1 MYLADLLREANPSGV
16 IKNEIEKMC
25 IIVES
30 AMMPLQLTSQWSGG
44 QGDPH
49 NEELIGYLFG
59 WLDVFKTQVWQVRDF
74 NRSFFHFGFLLWFG
88 GPLATKEGIDRHR
101 NAMTAML
108 SLGLGIQ
115 THNPQWTSAA
125 RKGREEA
132 LDFLAEEKLFVV
144 GDDQVIHVDLQSGR
158 QFLERGDRSSLTACF
173 NIDNLNSIDAGLSG
187 EFRL

>member
-1 MYLADLLREANPSGV
+1 MKDFEPQKQATDNLWVIESKTGRLHLIDAQDFMFGFFKKRPTPENASSGLRYFQSRHRIDDMYLADLLREANPSGV

-88 GPLATKEGIDRHR
+88 GPLATK
-101 NAMTAML
+101 
-108 SLGLGIQ
+108 
-115 THNPQWTSAA
+115 
-125 RKGREEA
+125 
-132 LDFLAEEKLFVV
+132 
-144 GDDQVIHVDLQSGR
+144 
-158 QFLERGDRSSLTACF
+158 
-173 NIDNLNSIDAGLSG
+173 
-187 EFRL
+187 